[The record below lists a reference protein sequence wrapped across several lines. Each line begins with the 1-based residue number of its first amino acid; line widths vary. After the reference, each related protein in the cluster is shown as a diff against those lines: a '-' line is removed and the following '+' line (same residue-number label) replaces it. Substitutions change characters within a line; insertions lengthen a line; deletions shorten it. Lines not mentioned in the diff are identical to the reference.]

1 MHIKW
6 YTVSLLSC
14 VKNKWSYSRLRF
26 PSFFVPFT
34 FIYIILFIFLHFG
47 IFTTTLTLT
56 HSLIPFEQLGEI
68 VVQRWATS
76 DVSCT
81 VGRFYAL
88 PIRVICIFR
97 YFGYV
102 IVEIIVTLFRIFRFF
117 EDLTFTL
124 IQIPMNL
131 VWISTNFCYTLMHA
145 SFGFFLKHTI
155 SHD

>member
-88 PIRVICIFR
+88 PIWVICIFR
-97 YFGYV
+97 YFGNV
-102 IVEIIVTLFRIFRFF
+102 IVEIIVTLFRIYKF
-117 EDLTFTL
+117 L
-124 IQIPMNL
+124 IKSSHGISNIWHLLWYKFLWIMSKYQQIFVP
-131 VWISTNFCYTLMHA
+131 H
-145 SFGFFLKHTI
+145 
-155 SHD
+155 

>member
-14 VKNKWSYSRLRF
+14 VKNKWSYSHLRF

-34 FIYIILFIFLHFG
+34 FIYIILFIFLHFE
-47 IFTTTLTLT
+47 IFTTTLSLT

-88 PIRVICIFR
+88 PIWVICIFR

-102 IVEIIVTLFRIFRFF
+102 IVENIATLFRIYKF
-117 EDLTFTL
+117 L
-124 IQIPMNL
+124 IQSSYGISVFFDMNSYEFIL
-131 VWISTNFCYTLMHA
+131 NTNKFWFQINEC
-145 SFGFFLKHTI
+145 
-155 SHD
+155 

>member
-97 YFGYV
+97 YFGNV
-102 IVEIIVTLFRIFRFF
+102 IVEIIVTLFRIYHLLIKSKSFSIPYPRFDNYF
-117 EDLTFTL
+117 D
-124 IQIPMNL
+124 
-131 VWISTNFCYTLMHA
+131 TNSYEFCLNINK
-145 SFGFFLKHTI
+145 FLFHI
-155 SHD
+155 NEY